1 MNKKKAKELLNVDG
15 QGLADSLGV
24 SEGHI
29 RNMKD
34 LTSTQELLVN
44 LIIEVDRLQSKI
56 TILLNTINDMA
67 RAKDC

>member
-1 MNKKKAKELLNVDG
+1 MNKKKAKELLSVDG

-34 LTSTQELLVN
+34 LTTTQEILVN

-56 TILLNTINDMA
+56 TILLNTIDDMA

>member
-1 MNKKKAKELLNVDG
+1 MNKKKAKELLSVDG

>member
-1 MNKKKAKELLNVDG
+1 MNKKRAKELLNVDG